1 MTTRS
6 ITGDRTR
13 RGGGRVRWFVARGVT
28 DFGDPDSP
36 ESVMHAPGRRT
47 NTQVMRSLPS
57 VIGGVIGTAA
67 IIALAAYGLAVYG
80 LRGTATT
87 VSYAAAKEAGVTEVR
102 TTRDYLIVLNVVP
115 PEHMYQPAAAR
126 RLHPTEGEL
135 NIRGTMAPITPDARH
150 FEAHIYSL
158 ATGRPVHGAHPT
170 ITVVDHTAHT
180 SEQVRVTI
188 MQDVVVGARDYHY
201 GNNANMAY
209 GHDFTITVSLNGE
222 RAVYPVHLT

>member
-1 MTTRS
+1 
-6 ITGDRTR
+6 
-13 RGGGRVRWFVARGVT
+13 
-28 DFGDPDSP
+28 
-36 ESVMHAPGRRT
+36 MHPGRRAA
-47 NTQVMRSLPS
+47 NTESMRSVPAVIAS
-57 VIGGVIGTAA
+57 VLVTAA
-67 IIALAAYGLAVYG
+67 VVALVAYGLAAYGLRAG
-80 LRGTATT
+80 ATT
-87 VSYAAAKEAGVTEVR
+87 VHYAAAKEAGVTVVR
-102 TTRDYLIVLNVVP
+102 ETKDYLIVLNIVP
-115 PEHMYQPAAAR
+115 PEHMYAPADAA

-180 SEQVRVTI
+180 SERVRVTI

-209 GHDFTITVSLNGE
+209 GHDFTVTVSLNGE